1 MVVCS
6 DGGGAVLAGRVEAFA
21 VDQLSV
27 GGIDRCEKAT
37 VSYHVNEIF
46 VQEWRRDF
54 RDATIEFPL

>member
-27 GGIDRCEKAT
+27 GGINCCEKAAVSNHIDEIT
-37 VSYHVNEIF
+37 VE
-46 VQEWRRDF
+46 
-54 RDATIEFPL
+54 